1 MHINLFLNSLFCRWE
16 IQTHSSR
23 RLSSG
28 CCCLRRNQCRRGSRV
43 CSDLCIWFTP
53 TRTDIPEKPWLQR
66 FLWRKY
72 NFPHFEF
79 CWREMF
85 TLPKWGNTGLRE
97 REKGKWEIWKMS
109 KLNPDF
115 DLENF
120 NYSFCVFN
128 WNVVWLVETTKLIG
142 IVDLWHWHGQ
152 EICNANWQIQNFQ

>member
-85 TLPKWGNTGLRE
+85 TLPKWKYGIE
-97 REKGKWEIWKMS
+97 REGEGEMGNLKNVEIKSWFWFGKFQLFILRVQLKCSLACWNNEI
-109 KLNPDF
+109 D
-115 DLENF
+115 
-120 NYSFCVFN
+120 
-128 WNVVWLVETTKLIG
+128 WNCGFVTL
-142 IVDLWHWHGQ
+142 
-152 EICNANWQIQNFQ
+152 A